1 MSHKRTGSENYRE
14 HLTGFTNHPRSKK
27 GYGKIEITFLK
38 KKQYLTLGVSVCTC
52 TFIMRHEIWA

>member
-27 GYGKIEITFLK
+27 SYGKIEITFLK
-38 KKQYLTLGVSVCTC
+38 KKTILDPWCVRVYMYLYHAS
-52 TFIMRHEIWA
+52 